1 MAKEPKPRAPTWQ
14 DRAASLTATT
24 GYTHHEPG
32 AIRPRP
38 GKLAWLKNTQVV
50 LIVYDMR
57 QKLWASDAEKALYE
71 AAGSQA
77 KGSVGGNRISM
88 PVSNTYE
95 FVVREISAV
104 DGTRYRIPP
113 MSHLK
118 WYSGDRPPVD
128 TTPDDP
134 EHEAKVAGAMAV
146 SMKRGKQWVMRCD
159 ACWRAGHHE
168 HAASLHNDPKA
179 AERAAIAHRCK
190 T

>member
-1 MAKEPKPRAPTWQ
+1 MAKDQKPRAPTWQ
-14 DRAASLTATT
+14 DRAASLTAAA

-38 GKLAWLKNTQVV
+38 GKLVWLKNTQAV
-50 LIVYDMR
+50 LVVYDMR
-57 QKLWASDAEKALYE
+57 TKVWASAAEKALY
-71 AAGSQA
+71 ADATAQA
-77 KGSVGGNRISM
+77 KGSTTENRITM

-104 DGTRYRIPP
+104 GGTRYRIPP

-128 TTPDDP
+128 TVPADP
-134 EHEAKVAGAMAV
+134 EHEAKVAATKAV
-146 SMKRGKQWVMRCD
+146 SMKRGKLWVMRCA
-159 ACWRAGHHE
+159 ACWSAGHHE
-168 HAASLHNDPKA
+168 HAASLHNDAKS
-179 AERAAIAHRCK
+179 AEQAAIAHRCK

>member
-14 DRAASLTATT
+14 DRAASLTAAA

-38 GKLAWLKNTQVV
+38 GKLAWLKNTQAV
-50 LIVYDMR
+50 LIVFDMR
-57 QKLWASDAEKALYE
+57 TKVWASDAEKALY
-71 AAGSQA
+71 ADASSQA
-77 KGSVGGNRISM
+77 KGSAGENRISM

-128 TTPDDP
+128 TTPEDP
-134 EHEAKVAGAMAV
+134 EHEAKVAGAKAV
-146 SMKRGKQWVMRCD
+146 SMKRGKLWVMRCD

-179 AERAAIAHRCK
+179 AERAAIDHRCK